1 MSKFEINEDA
11 VRMLGQLLDEMGL
24 SEIEYEHNDQKI
36 RVSRQVSMAAPIG
49 PLPAAGAISA
59 APSTPASGGE
69 DALPAGAVVSPMV
82 GTVYVAAEAN
92 IPPFIQVGDMVQ
104 EGQTLLIIEAM
115 KVMNPLPSPRAGKVT
130 AIYVSNGDP
139 IEFGEPLVNIE

>member
-36 RVSRQVSMAAPIG
+36 RVSRQVSVAAPLG
-49 PLPAAGAISA
+49 PLPTAGAAS
-59 APSTPASGGE
+59 STPASGGD
-69 DALPAGAVVSPMV
+69 DAIPAGAVVSPMV
-82 GTVYVAAEAN
+82 GTVYVAAEPN
-92 IPPFIQVGDMVQ
+92 TPPFIQVGDMVQ

-139 IEFGEPLVNIE
+139 IEFGEPLVSIE

>member
-36 RVSRQVSMAAPIG
+36 RVSRQVSVAAPLG
-49 PLPAAGAISA
+49 ALPTAGAASSTSA
-59 APSTPASGGE
+59 PDDEDAIPAS
-69 DALPAGAVVSPMV
+69 AVVSPMV
-82 GTVYVAAEAN
+82 GTVYVAAEPN
-92 IPPFIQVGDMVQ
+92 TPPFIQVGDMVQ

>member
-36 RVSRQVSMAAPIG
+36 RVSRQVSVAAA
-49 PLPAAGAISA
+49 LPMAGAASA

-69 DALPAGAVVSPMV
+69 DAIPAGAVVSPMV
-82 GTVYVAAEAN
+82 GTVYVAAEPN
-92 IPPFIQVGDMVQ
+92 TPPFIQVGDMVQ

-139 IEFGEPLVNIE
+139 IEFGEPLVSIE

>member
-36 RVSRQVSMAAPIG
+36 RVSRQVSVAAPLG
-49 PLPAAGAISA
+49 PLPTAGA
-59 APSTPASGGE
+59 APSASAPDGE
-69 DALPAGAVVSPMV
+69 DAIPASAVVSPMV
-82 GTVYVAAEAN
+82 GTVYVAAEPN
-92 IPPFIQVGDMVQ
+92 TPPFIQVGDMVQ

>member
-36 RVSRQVSMAAPIG
+36 RVSRQVSVAAA
-49 PLPAAGAISA
+49 LPVAGA

-69 DALPAGAVVSPMV
+69 DAIPAGAVVSPMV
-82 GTVYVAAEAN
+82 GTVYVAAEPN
-92 IPPFIQVGDMVQ
+92 TPPFIQVGDMVQ

-130 AIYVSNGDP
+130 AIHVSNGDP

>member
-36 RVSRQVSMAAPIG
+36 RVSRQVSVAAP
-49 PLPAAGAISA
+49 LPMAGAAPA

-69 DALPAGAVVSPMV
+69 DAIPAGAVVSPMV
-82 GTVYVAAEAN
+82 GTVYVAADPN
-92 IPPFIQVGDMVQ
+92 TPPFIQVGDMVQ

-139 IEFGEPLVNIE
+139 IEFGEPLVSIE

>member
-36 RVSRQVSMAAPIG
+36 RVSRQVSVAAPLG
-49 PLPAAGAISA
+49 PLPTAGA
-59 APSTPASGGE
+59 APSAPASGGE
-69 DALPAGAVVSPMV
+69 DAIPAGAVVSPMV

-92 IPPFIQVGDMVQ
+92 TPPFIQVGDMVQ

-139 IEFGEPLVNIE
+139 IEFGEPLVSIE

>member
-1 MSKFEINEDA
+1 
-11 VRMLGQLLDEMGL
+11 
-24 SEIEYEHNDQKI
+24 
-36 RVSRQVSMAAPIG
+36 
-49 PLPAAGAISA
+49 
-59 APSTPASGGE
+59 
-69 DALPAGAVVSPMV
+69 MV
-82 GTVYVAAEAN
+82 GTVYVAAEPN
-92 IPPFIQVGDMVQ
+92 TPPFIQVGDMVQ

>member
-36 RVSRQVSMAAPIG
+36 RVSRQVSVAAA
-49 PLPAAGAISA
+49 LPMAGAASA

-69 DALPAGAVVSPMV
+69 DAIPASAVVSPMV
-82 GTVYVAAEAN
+82 GTVYVAADPN
-92 IPPFIQVGDMVQ
+92 TPPFIQVGDMVQ